1 MEYINTEK
9 IEKIQLKSNNFY
21 VAIDFDRTITSEKG
35 ADSWDAVGNKLGKDF
50 YKKINELYKKYRPI
64 EVDYKIPFEEKNRAM
79 ERWYHEC
86 MELYYEYHLTKEKLE
101 KSIATSNLI
110 FRKGAKEFFKNMNK
124 NDIPVIILSAGIG
137 NVIEQFLKENNCYFR
152 NIFIISNFIEFD
164 IYGKMKKF
172 NKKIIH
178 TLNKNM
184 KGHLPNHWEEKLKER
199 QYRLLLGDAIED
211 KKMVEE
217 AKLSNTITVGFLND
231 NIEENLEI
239 YKKNFDILLTKEE
252 ATFDVVNKLLF

>member
-101 KSIATSNLI
+101 KLDIALITNDILFYSN
-110 FRKGAKEFFKNMNK
+110 EVNK
-124 NDIPVIILSAGIG
+124 N
-137 NVIEQFLKENNCYFR
+137 KE
-152 NIFIISNFIEFD
+152 
-164 IYGKMKKF
+164 KKEVSI
-172 NKKIIH
+172 N
-178 TLNKNM
+178 
-184 KGHLPNHWEEKLKER
+184 
-199 QYRLLLGDAIED
+199 
-211 KKMVEE
+211 
-217 AKLSNTITVGFLND
+217 
-231 NIEENLEI
+231 
-239 YKKNFDILLTKEE
+239 
-252 ATFDVVNKLLF
+252 